1 MSETNRRIDDRYATH
16 DKYATLRGIRRDARQ
31 HLSDAAWN
39 YLWCGT
45 GDEVTLAANTAAFDR
60 YLFDPPLFAGISNPD
75 TRTNVLGFDL
85 AFPAFIAPFG
95 GDAVFHPDGHLAIG
109 RAAEAAGIRQMV
121 PVAAS
126 FPLEDIARASSAASV
141 FQMTF
146 VGDEGAIIAMM
157 ERAKAAGYRFICVT
171 DSPIRQWRERMMED
185 RFSIRGEKAPANFG
199 PGLSDPASLVE
210 LLDFTRPRW
219 TWQQAARAIARAPLP
234 CIVKGVTRERDAKAA
249 LDAGA
254 VGLYVS
260 NYGGRT
266 IDRTPAAI
274 DTLAGRARGGGAR
287 CPDHLRF
294 RRAAW
299 ERYRDSDRARGRR
312 RGAGPPHRAW
322 ASPPMASMA
331 CAGPSNSCGA
341 SSGRPSGIWAARRS
355 PTSPRT
361 CSTGG
366 LCPDPGQSTCPRRMS
381 RKPPISMAAPQARKP
396 RSQTIH

>member
-16 DKYATLRGIRRDARQ
+16 DKYATLGGIRRDARRN
-31 HLSDAAWN
+31 LSDAAWN

-45 GDEVTLAANTAAFDR
+45 GDEVTLADNSAAFDR
-60 YLFDPPLFAGISNPD
+60 YLFEPPLFAGIGNPD
-75 TRTNVLGFDL
+75 TSTNVLGFDL

-95 GDAVFHPDGHLAIG
+95 GDAAFHPDGHLAIG
-109 RAAEAAGIRQMV
+109 RAAQAAGIRQMV

-126 FPLEDIARASSAASV
+126 FSLEDIAGASAAASV

-146 VGDEGAIIAMM
+146 VGDEGAVLAMM

-185 RFSIRGEKAPANFG
+185 RFSIRGETGPANFG

-219 TWQQAARAIARAPLP
+219 SWQQAARAIARAPLP

-254 VGLYVS
+254 AGLYVS

-266 IDRTPAAI
+266 VDRTPAAL
-274 DTLAGRARGGGAR
+274 DVLPAVRKAAG
-287 CPDHLRF
+287 PDVPIIF
-294 RRAAW
+294 
-299 ERYRDSDRARGRR
+299 DSGVR
-312 RGAGPPHRAW
+312 RGSDIATAL
-322 ASPPMASMA
+322 AL
-331 CAGPSNSCGA
+331 GA
-341 SSGRPSGIWAARRS
+341 DAVALGRLIALGLAADGEHGVRR
-355 PTSPRT
+355 TLELLQREFWT
-361 CSTGG
+361 TLGHLGCSKVADLTADV
-366 LCPDPGQSTCPRRMS
+366 LYRR
-381 RKPPISMAAPQARKP
+381 PLP
-396 RSQTIH
+396 